1 LKTGNNNI
9 LLKNLRFSKNFCT
22 KFFIVFNFSFF
33 FPAFI
38 NQSSAQ
44 DTIQKADDSEVQQ
57 QLENLAEENQNEEA
71 DYTTLLDLLNQFK
84 EHPVNL
90 NNTNKEELEQ
100 LQLLTD
106 IQINNLFDHLKK
118 NGKLITIYELQGIR
132 GFDLQTIR
140 KILPYV
146 RVNDN
151 FNTAHFNSKEMFKD
165 GQHVVT
171 LRYARILEDQA
182 GFAEIDSA
190 KLYSSK
196 NSRYIGSP
204 DKLYARYRFTYGT
217 NISWGITAEKD
228 QGELFFKNNQ
238 RFKYD
243 WYEQSLNK
251 DPNVS
256 LYPKLN
262 YNNGFDFYS
271 AHFYLHNIRFIKS
284 FALGDYQA
292 TFGQGLTMWS
302 GYSFRKSSD
311 IMSAKKSA
319 TGIRPYAS
327 VDENKF
333 LRGAATTIGF
343 KKWEA
348 TGFYSRKHIDANI
361 GDTLENGE
369 IAAISSLQE
378 TGYHTTPGE
387 IADRHTVLQTIYGGN
402 ISYKGTQFSAGLT
415 GMAYELNKD
424 LKRTLSYSNQFEY
437 SSRQNF
443 NVGLDYNFILSNFN
457 FYGEE
462 AISKNGGIAFVNGIL
477 ISLDPRLTLTITH
490 RYYQRNYQ
498 NLLSNGFAES
508 TTASNEKG
516 LYIDIAAKPSSR
528 FTLTAYYDRFEFP
541 WLKFQVDAPSQGT
554 DYMAQLNYTPSKR
567 FDAYLKIRSRS
578 KFKNTSGDAI
588 EDIDFIVPYT
598 QTNYR
603 INTSFTIIPSIKLKN
618 RLEFVDYKVD
628 DGKTQKGFLIYQD
641 ITYSKIGSKFSASL
655 RYALFQT
662 DTYDARI
669 YAYENDMPGAYS
681 IISHYYRGSRFYL
694 LLDYN
699 VTRRIEIWLR
709 FSQTVYDNKK
719 IISEGSLTE
728 INGNTKSEIKA
739 QVRFKF

>member
-1 LKTGNNNI
+1 MGN
-9 LLKNLRFSKNFCT
+9 KKSQK
-22 KFFIVFNFSFF
+22 KFSFSDRTNKF
-33 FPAFI
+33 LNKGLVLIILFLAFSI
-38 NQSSAQ
+38 KSNAQ
-44 DTIQKADDSEVQQ
+44 DTIVPKSDDSQIQQ
-57 QLENLAEENQNEEA
+57 QLENLAEESQNEEA
-71 DYTTLLDLLNQFK
+71 DYSTLLDALNQFK
-84 EHPVNL
+84 EHPINL
-90 NNTNKEELEQ
+90 NNTNKEELQQ

-106 IQINNLFDHLKK
+106 IQINNLLDHIRKD
-118 NGKLITIYELQGIR
+118 GKLITIYELQGIN
-132 GFDLQTIR
+132 GFDLQTIN

-146 RVNDN
+146 RVSNN

-165 GQHVVT
+165 GQHVLT
-171 LRYARILEDQA
+171 FRYGRILEDQT
-182 GFAEIDSA
+182 GFSDIDST
-190 KLYSSK
+190 KLYNSR

-217 NISWGITAEKD
+217 NVSWGITAEKD

-251 DPNVS
+251 DPKVS

-271 AHFYLHNIRFIKS
+271 AHFYLHNFRFIKS

-292 TFGQGLTMWS
+292 TFGQGLVMWS
-302 GYSFRKSSD
+302 GYSFGKSSD

-319 TGIRPYAS
+319 TGIRPYTS

-343 KKWEA
+343 KNWEA
-348 TGFYSRKHIDANI
+348 TGFYSRKYIDANI
-361 GDTLENGE
+361 SDTLENGE
-369 IAAISSLQE
+369 IAAVSSLQE

-387 IADRHTVLQTIYGGN
+387 IADRHTILQTIYGGN
-402 ISYKGTQFSAGLT
+402 VSYKGKQFNAGLT
-415 GMAYELNKD
+415 GMGYELNKD
-424 LKRTLSYSNQFEY
+424 LKRDLGFYNQFEY
-437 SSRQNF
+437 SSRENF
-443 NVGLDYNFILSNFN
+443 NVGLDYNFIIKNFN

-462 AISKNGGIAFVNGIL
+462 AMSKNGGTAFLNGVL
-477 ISLDPRLTLTITH
+477 VSLDPRLTLTVTH

-516 LYIDIAAKPSSR
+516 LYVGIAAKPFSK

-541 WLKFQVDAPSQGT
+541 WLKYQVNAPSHGT
-554 DYMAQLNYTPSKR
+554 DYMAQLNYTPSKK
-567 FDAYLKIRSRS
+567 FDSYFKIRSRS
-578 KFKNTSGDAI
+578 KYKNTSADI
-588 EDIDFIVPYT
+588 DDIDFIVPYT

-603 INTSFTIIPSIKLKN
+603 INTSFTIIPSVKLKN

-628 DGKTQKGFLIYQD
+628 NGKTQKGFLIYQD
-641 ITYSKIGSKFSASL
+641 ITYSKLGSKFSGSL

-662 DTYDARI
+662 DSYDARL
-669 YAYENDMPGAYS
+669 YAYENDVPGAYS
-681 IISHYYRGSRFYL
+681 IPSYYYRGSRFYI

-699 VTRRIEIWLR
+699 VTRKIEIWLR
-709 FSQTVYDNKK
+709 FSEFVYDNKK

-728 INGNTKSEIKA
+728 IKGNTKSEIKA
-739 QVRFKF
+739 QIRFKF